1 MAIEED
7 IVEVNETPYK
17 AEVYTGCCG
26 VNDIDNG
33 KL

>member
-17 AEVYTGCCG
+17 AEVYTDYCG
-26 VNDIDNG
+26 VNDSDNG
-33 KL
+33 QL